1 MNKSIR
7 KLPGLFLTAALMVS
21 VSVSANEH
29 DNLQSVKDS
38 KHVHAADSKLQNRRI
53 KIAHIDEHDY
63 EERINERA
71 AVEAE
76 SVEDVAETKV
86 ESAEE
91 EMKPAK
97 DLDEQKIKSD
107 KEDAPC
113 AKKNKNKKP
122 WWKFWGD

>member
-7 KLPGLFLTAALMVS
+7 KLPILFLASALMVS

-38 KHVHAADSKLQNRRI
+38 KHVHAADNELQNRRI
-53 KIAHIDEHDY
+53 RIAHIDEHDY
-63 EERINERA
+63 EEKINERA
-71 AVEAE
+71 EVEAE

-86 ESAEE
+86 ESVEE
-91 EMKPAK
+91 EAKPAK
-97 DLDEQKIKSD
+97 DLDEQKTKSD
-107 KEDAPC
+107 KEDAPV
-113 AKKNKNKKP
+113 AKKNKSKKP

>member
-38 KHVHAADSKLQNRRI
+38 KHVHATDSELQNRRI
-53 KIAHIDEHDY
+53 KIAHIDGHNY

-71 AVEAE
+71 EVEAE

-91 EMKPAK
+91 EVKSAK
-97 DLDEQKIKSD
+97 ELDEQKIKSD
-107 KEDAPC
+107 KEDVPV

>member
-1 MNKSIR
+1 MYKSIR
-7 KLPGLFLTAALMVS
+7 KLTVLFLTAALMVS

-38 KHVHAADSKLQNRRI
+38 KDVHAADSELQNRRI

-63 EERINERA
+63 EEKINERA
-71 AVEAE
+71 EVEAE

-91 EMKPAK
+91 EMKPVK
-97 DLDEQKIKSD
+97 DLDEQKTKSD
-107 KEDAPC
+107 KEDAPV
-113 AKKNKNKKP
+113 AEKNKNKKP